1 MEVGLALGVVES
13 APLLAAGLRVVA
25 VAVVFVPEG
34 ISNTSAIGLGLV
46 AESAI
51 ITETRGAWLPAH
63 GADTIVSLSAL
74 GIAEG
79 TILLLALSAG
89 SDDFADTAAVGVF
102 PAV

>member
-1 MEVGLALGVVES
+1 MEVSLALRVVES

-25 VAVVFVPEG
+25 IAVVFVPEG
-34 ISNTSAIGLGLV
+34 ISNTSAIGLWLV

-63 GADTIVSLSAL
+63 RADAIVSLSAL
-74 GIAEG
+74 RVAEG
-79 TILLLALSAG
+79 TILLLTLSAG
-89 SDDFADTAAVGVF
+89 SDNFTDTAAVGVL